1 MVTVSGLRNFSGDRA
16 FVDLLWK
23 TAQYG
28 YSETGSVCGS
38 CRKPMRRVTLPLAGM
53 PLELDVCCSCQTVW
67 FDSRELERSPLPE
80 PEKTDELPQKARELL
95 GFTAET
101 SLDLILDEVIPW
113 IETQIRNGEL

>member
-1 MVTVSGLRNFSGDRA
+1 MKCPNCDLELNREFYEKVIVFRCPGCGGRMVTVSGLRNFSGDRA

-53 PLELDVCCSCQTVW
+53 PLELDVCCSCPVSYTH
-67 FDSRELERSPLPE
+67 LTLP
-80 PEKTDELPQKARELL
+80 TIC
-95 GFTAET
+95 
-101 SLDLILDEVIPW
+101 SV
-113 IETQIRNGEL
+113 